1 MSKAENA
8 CTRPD
13 IGGQAVIEGVM
24 MKSPDAIAIAVRR
37 ENGDIAVKREEY
49 VSPAK
54 KHAWMGKPFIRGSVN
69 MVHMMALGMH
79 ALSDAANMLGTPA
92 EEPTRFEKWLSKTLG
107 KSVDKIVMGVAM
119 ILAVALSVGLFILL
133 PNLIIKLIPE
143 GGNGTLLLKN
153 LLSGIIRILI
163 LVGYIYFAGK
173 IPDMHRTFQY
183 HGSEHKTVYCHEASQ
198 PLTPENAQRFSR
210 LHPRCGTSFLFI
222 TFFLSILFYS
232 VIDILIRIITG
243 YDLGAHYLVRVL
255 SRLVLLPCIAGISY
269 EVLKGLA
276 HSETPLSRVLRW
288 PGLQMQRITTQPPTD
303 DMLEVAI
310 ISMKTALT
318 SLPEGEKT
326 PEGWVILTREQAKEK
341 IASEA

>member
-1 MSKAENA
+1 ML
-8 CTRPD
+8 C
-13 IGGQAVIEGVM
+13 
-24 MKSPDAIAIAVRR
+24 
-37 ENGDIAVKREEY
+37 VK
-49 VSPAK
+49 V
-54 KHAWMGKPFIRGSVN
+54 
-69 MVHMMALGMH
+69 
-79 ALSDAANMLGTPA
+79 
-92 EEPTRFEKWLSKTLG
+92 KTLT
-107 KSVDKIVMGVAM
+107 
-119 ILAVALSVGLFILL
+119 
-133 PNLIIKLIPE
+133 PQRYCE
-143 GGNGTLLLKN
+143 RHTL
-153 LLSGIIRILI
+153 
-163 LVGYIYFAGK
+163 
-173 IPDMHRTFQY
+173 
-183 HGSEHKTVYCHEASQ
+183 
-198 PLTPENAQRFSR
+198 
-210 LHPRCGTSFLFI
+210 
-222 TFFLSILFYS
+222 FLSILFYS